1 MKIIWKDIKGFEGIY
16 KISNTGRVVHSKT
29 QAELTGPDVT
39 LTKNNTRSK
48 VKITNIM
55 KTHYPELFVVKEIVT
70 DTLVETLVDVLVKDI
85 TGEQK
90 LLVLSIEGIEYTSY
104 REASD
109 KLNLKTST
117 IKRRVNSKKFEAY
130 LSLE

>member
-1 MKIIWKDIKGFEGIY
+1 
-16 KISNTGRVVHSKT
+16 
-29 QAELTGPDVT
+29 
-39 LTKNNTRSK
+39 
-48 VKITNIM
+48 M